1 MESFS
6 SRRPN
11 RGGPHDTRRSDFVAP
26 SIERSRVQSMYV
38 EYDAMEQL
46 RRDLQKGAAEVARA
60 DRNRRRRARRARARL
75 RRHARWAARTAAVGM
90 RMSARLAGRWTTAM
104 LRWSRRSARFALAQL
119 ERVARW
125 SSAALR
131 ASAARASAARVSAAR
146 VSASRPRSR
155 VRQTPLR
162 MTADAI
168 PDAELPGLKALAPV
182 KQLASYT
189 AEHLQPADD
198 RDAHIADLDR
208 RQLWLRENNLGQDHP
223 DVGLLALVVAR
234 RERERGQR
242 LRARFL
248 YERALTITAR
258 SLGRD
263 HPEVTAV
270 AAELADLAREIGDLE
285 QAATWESWPAS
296 SNPAAHPIQS

>member
-1 MESFS
+1 
-6 SRRPN
+6 
-11 RGGPHDTRRSDFVAP
+11 
-26 SIERSRVQSMYV
+26 
-38 EYDAMEQL
+38 
-46 RRDLQKGAAEVARA
+46 
-60 DRNRRRRARRARARL
+60 
-75 RRHARWAARTAAVGM
+75 
-90 RMSARLAGRWTTAM
+90 MSARLAGRWTTAV
-104 LRWSRRSARFALAQL
+104 LRWARRSARFALAQL
-119 ERVARW
+119 ERVAHW

-131 ASAARASAARVSAAR
+131 ASAARASAAGVSAARASAARASAAGVSAAR
-146 VSASRPRSR
+146 VSASRPRSH

-189 AEHLQPADD
+189 AEHLQPAED

-242 LRARFL
+242 LKARFL